1 MKVLGIDPGTRIT
14 GYGIVESAGG
24 TGGSGGGGGTGLI
37 RVCEGE
43 IAPDPGLPLSER
55 LHVISKTLMG
65 VVEEHRPDTVSV
77 ESLFYAKNVKS
88 AIMLGH
94 ARGVAFLSA
103 AAFGVPVVEYSPS
116 TIKQSVVGYGSAT
129 KQQVQKMVKVLLN
142 TGEDSGPDAADA
154 LAAAICHIHHAGG
167 GGRVSSAAGR
177 GAGGAGGA

>member
-24 TGGSGGGGGTGLI
+24 AGGSGGTGLV

-43 IAPDPGLPLSER
+43 IAPEPGLPLSER
-55 LHVISKTLMG
+55 LHVISTTLTG
-65 VVEEHRPDTVSV
+65 IVEQHRPDTVSV

-94 ARGVAFLSA
+94 ARGVALLCA

-116 TIKQSVVGYGSAT
+116 TIKQAVVGYGGAT

-142 TGEDSGPDAADA
+142 TEEDSGPDAADA
-154 LAAAICHIHHAGG
+154 LAAAICHIHHAGRG
-167 GGRVSSAAGR
+167 GLAFNR
-177 GAGGAGGA
+177 